1 MKRMLKTELA
11 RAAGVSDRTFSRWF
25 QKMIPQIE
33 RDLHISINSRDR
45 LVSPSVAKWVQEK
58 YDIELD

>member
-45 LVSPSVAKWVQEK
+45 LASPSVAKWVQEK